1 MELIQIIILIPVYF
15 FLVGLC
21 GYAFGIG
28 FINAQIAMKN
38 KTNKQERMMKNDA
51 L

>member
-1 MELIQIIILIPVYF
+1 MTNNVILIGRLTADPKDKYTQDGTQVCKF
-15 FLVGLC
+15 TLAVNG
-21 GYAFGIG
+21 
-28 FINAQIAMKN
+28 KN